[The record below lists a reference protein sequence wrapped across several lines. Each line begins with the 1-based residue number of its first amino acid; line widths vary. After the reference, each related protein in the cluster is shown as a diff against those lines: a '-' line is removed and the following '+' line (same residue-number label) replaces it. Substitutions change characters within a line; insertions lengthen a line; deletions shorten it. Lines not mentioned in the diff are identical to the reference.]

1 MRLIIFFSL
10 ILLVFSCSHSP
21 KPAKVQHNKEKN
33 SQSTANHQV
42 GERKTDKQQ
51 NKSTRF
57 SFFTHLQPEGWAYVI
72 SENGKQII
80 NQETIPGVQGN
91 QGFKTSQ
98 EAQKV
103 AELVIQKLEKGAFPP
118 TVSEEELGTLG
129 ISWMK

>member
-1 MRLIIFFSL
+1 M
-10 ILLVFSCSHSP
+10 
-21 KPAKVQHNKEKN
+21 
-33 SQSTANHQV
+33 
-42 GERKTDKQQ
+42 
-51 NKSTRF
+51 
-57 SFFTHLQPEGWAYVI
+57 
-72 SENGKQII
+72 
-80 NQETIPGVQGN
+80 QGN